1 LVKGGLAIFFYEPA
15 SFRISRDSSDEFL
28 QKKLRGQVMK
38 NTKSSKFKRY
48 GLLAVSTFILITPN
62 TVIADSFS
70 DALKGGK
77 VNLDMRLRYEY
88 VDQDNTLSSANA
100 LTLRTRLGYTTAKF
114 KGFDVMVEMENNA
127 PVVRD
132 YNSGPGGN
140 NKTEYSVVA
149 DPEATEVNQ
158 VFLGFDGIPDTPLKV
173 GRQRIILDNARFVG
187 NVGFRQLEQTFDAA
201 RIENSSIQDTTLL
214 YSYVDNVRDIFATD
228 VDTRSHLINL
238 HYKGLQFGTF
248 TGYGYLIE
256 YPDNEITSQQTYGLR
271 FNGNVDLNNVK
282 IIYTAE
288 YAKQSD
294 YKDGDSGIDGD
305 YWHVMLGGTVSGIT
319 GKIGYEVLGSDE
331 YSGFET
337 PFATKHAFNGWADV
351 FLNTPMEGLRDGYIV
366 VSGKL
371 ADIKLKG
378 IYHDFQADSGGND
391 YGQEL
396 DLSATYAFLEHY
408 TVGLIY
414 ANYNSDQYGVDTE
427 KVWVWAGL
435 KF

>member
-1 LVKGGLAIFFYEPA
+1 
-15 SFRISRDSSDEFL
+15 
-28 QKKLRGQVMK
+28 MK
-38 NTKSSKFKRY
+38 NKESSQLKRY
-48 GLLAVSTFILITPN
+48 GLLIVSTLVLFSPNAVS
-62 TVIADSFS
+62 ADSFT

-88 VDQDNTLSSANA
+88 VDQDNTLKDANA
-100 LTLRTRLGYTTAKF
+100 LTLRTRLGYHTGKF
-114 KGFDVMVEMENNA
+114 KGFNAMVEMENNA
-127 PVVRD
+127 PVIRD

-140 NKTEYSVVA
+140 NNIEYSAVS

-201 RIENSSIQDTTLL
+201 RIENSSIKGTTLL

-238 HYKGLQFGTF
+238 HYKGWQFGTF

-256 YPDNEITSQQTYGLR
+256 FPDNETDSQQTYGLR
-271 FNGNVDLNNVK
+271 FAGNTDLSNAK
-282 IIYTAE
+282 ILYAAE

-294 YKDGDSGIDGD
+294 YKGGDSGIDAD
-305 YWHVMLGGTVSGIT
+305 YWHVMLGATAYGIT
-319 GKIGYEVLGSDE
+319 GKIGYEILGNDE

-337 PFATKHAFNGWADV
+337 PFATKHAFNGWADI
-351 FLNTPMEGLRDGYIV
+351 FLNTPVEGLRDGYV
-366 VSGKL
+366 EVGGKV

-378 IYHDFQADSGGND
+378 IYHDFQADSGGNT
-391 YGQEL
+391 YGQEF
-396 DLSATYAFLEHY
+396 DLSATYTFLEHY

-414 ANYNSDQYGVDTE
+414 ANYNSDQFGTDTQ
-427 KVWVWAGL
+427 KFWAWASL